1 MNWGSQLTSSQQRK
15 YAKKGILPKD
25 CQHMLYHLAQ
35 FQPQSRITSAHRNQN
50 VSLDMSAPRYLTY
63 LKNPDGTFRYTID
76 IDNIGVIDRLQ
87 ALKQLKRIG
96 TITYHDGHPVVS
108 FNGYGGKTLDSYI
121 RWLDS
126 YKDLDGLINR
136 VKTATITSEDAQVLS
151 SVGIFIKIK

>member
-1 MNWGSQLTSSQQRK
+1 ME
-15 YAKKGILPKD
+15 
-25 CQHMLYHLAQ
+25 
-35 FQPQSRITSAHRNQN
+35 
-50 VSLDMSAPRYLTY
+50 
-63 LKNPDGTFRYTID
+63 NPDGTFRYTND
-76 IDNIGVIDRLQ
+76 IDNIGVIDRLR

-108 FNGYGGKTLDSYI
+108 FNGYGGKTVDSYI

-136 VKTATITSEDAQVLS
+136 VKTAAITSDDTQVLN